1 MFKKASEKREIMKT
15 IAAIGRIIAISVIV
29 VVIVAA
35 AIGGYVLTTQTS
47 STTSSSSITTSSSSV
62 ATSSSSITTSSSSVA
77 TSTSTSASPCV
88 SNSTLYTAAKSEGVV
103 YYYSSQTIQQLNALQ
118 SRFQAA
124 CPGITLQYQK
134 LLGGPLTAELQNE
147 FSSGKHV
154 GDVVMATID
163 QATQFEENGW
173 LVKYTPV
180 GASNISSIYRDPNG
194 SFIGVRT
201 PYFVIAYNSALV
213 NQSQLPKSYMDLTNS
228 RWQGKIAIAD
238 PYVLGSALAWFAAMK
253 PVLGANWTS
262 FVNGIHAL
270 HPILEPSND
279 VAAQA
284 VASGQ
289 ALIAITLTS
298 SMYPSIQSGA
308 PIVPLAVGPI
318 VSLPVDI
325 MILNGAPHPNAAR
338 LFEDWMIS
346 YSTLQF
352 FASFGDPV
360 ANGLAPPAFSQLVPL
375 AQYHT
380 TGLTANQTTQL
391 ETQMGLPWS

>member
-1 MFKKASEKREIMKT
+1 MKT
-15 IAAIGRIIAISVIV
+15 IAAIGRIVAISVIV
-29 VVIVAA
+29 IVIVAA

-47 STTSSSSITTSSSSV
+47 STTSTSSSIATSSSSV
-62 ATSSSSITTSSSSVA
+62 TTSSIATSSLT
-77 TSTSTSASPCV
+77 TSASTNTSSCV
-88 SNSTLYTAAKSEGVV
+88 SNSTLYAAAKSEGVV

-163 QATQFEENGW
+163 QAVQFEENGW
-173 LVKYTPV
+173 LVKYIPL

-298 SMYPSIQSGA
+298 SMYPSIQNGA
-308 PIVPLAVGPI
+308 PIAPLAVGPI
-318 VSLPVDI
+318 VSLPVDA

-338 LFEDWMIS
+338 LFEQWMVS

-391 ETQMGLPWS
+391 ETEMGLPWSG